1 MNMDVYRQKPLRVHG
16 FLAGIPLRTL
26 ERVELPGGR
35 EGMTI
40 EDISGV
46 VGFGGEVEMEVGPV
60 TQALFRLRTL
70 IGRILRWDEAKEL
83 VESVSFISRLNE
95 EDRARSLIVPGKP
108 VGISRILY
116 RFKNETL
123 GEIINRT
130 VHCFWLMATE
140 RTANGYALWFAVY
153 VKKLNCR
160 VDDVRGDD
168 RGRNARRRHRRICAM
183 ACFTPAPPSL
193 EPVGMDYGH
202 YDRRVLGL
210 GDRNGAEHADGVE
223 SKCRIIAAARNE
235 RCCKVCACVGDGGG
249 VGDDPRRAAM
259 ACAAPLC
266 LRSVAVGV
274 GECGGVGGRDAGG
287 LHRRRRVAGRRI
299 GAERSVDSSCDY
311 CRRRSF
317 RRRDSRRGAAVAVAP
332 AAGRSEPR
340 D

>member
-1 MNMDVYRQKPLRVHG
+1 MDVYRQKPLRVHG

-153 VKKLNCR
+153 VKKLNW
-160 VDDVRGDD
+160 
-168 RGRNARRRHRRICAM
+168 
-183 ACFTPAPPSL
+183 FTPIYMAIITPMLKWIIYPAML
-193 EPVGMDYGH
+193 KGVK
-202 YDRRVLGL
+202 RRWEQAFP
-210 GDRNGAEHADGVE
+210 N
-223 SKCRIIAAARNE
+223 
-235 RCCKVCACVGDGGG
+235 
-249 VGDDPRRAAM
+249 
-259 ACAAPLC
+259 
-266 LRSVAVGV
+266 
-274 GECGGVGGRDAGG
+274 AGG
-287 LHRRRRVAGRRI
+287 SQGVADTAQRQ
-299 GAERSVDSSCDY
+299 
-311 CRRRSF
+311 
-317 RRRDSRRGAAVAVAP
+317 
-332 AAGRSEPR
+332 AGQTIQNQGG
-340 D
+340 